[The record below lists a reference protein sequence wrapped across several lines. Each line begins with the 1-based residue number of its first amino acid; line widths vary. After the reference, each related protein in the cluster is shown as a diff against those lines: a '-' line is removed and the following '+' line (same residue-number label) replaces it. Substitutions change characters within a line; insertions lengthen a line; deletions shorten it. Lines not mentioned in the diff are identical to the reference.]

1 MEVIINTLTI
11 KNDYEF
17 RRVYKKGKS
26 FVNAAVIIYILKNKR
41 KINRIGITTSKKIGN
56 AVLRNRARRIIRAA
70 FSQYEDKLQ
79 VGYDFIFV
87 ARSRTYSLKTQNLA
101 AVMGKVFSSAKLV
114 KPEDKNGIAK

>member
-26 FVNAAVIIYILKNKR
+26 FVNAAVIIYILKNKK

-79 VGYDFIFV
+79 VGYDIIFV

-101 AVMGKVFSSAKLV
+101 AVMGKVFSSAKIV
-114 KPEDKNGIAK
+114 KPEDKNSIAK